1 MVWGIKSS
9 AIVDDKLAQI
19 FALGEELRD
28 TFNKKVDVF
37 EINEINQDSE
47 FYKTVMREK
56 VLIAWSI

>member
-1 MVWGIKSS
+1 M
-9 AIVDDKLAQI
+9 DDKLTQI

-28 TFNKKVDVF
+28 IFNKKVDVF

-56 VLIAWSI
+56 VLIA

>member
-1 MVWGIKSS
+1 M
-9 AIVDDKLAQI
+9 DDKLTQI

-56 VLIAWSI
+56 VLIA

>member
-9 AIVDDKLAQI
+9 AIVDDKLTQI

-47 FYKTVMREK
+47 WYAPLMRDSEK
-56 VLIAWSI
+56 